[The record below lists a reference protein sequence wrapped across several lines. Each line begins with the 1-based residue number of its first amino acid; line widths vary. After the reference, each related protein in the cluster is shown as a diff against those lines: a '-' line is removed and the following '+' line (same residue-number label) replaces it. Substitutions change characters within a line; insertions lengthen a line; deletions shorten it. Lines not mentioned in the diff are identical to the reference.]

1 MNSKTKNIDISIVD
15 VFILIIDDTTSMKDI
30 CNKKKKSFLPV
41 MNKPILFYQLEFL
54 ERQNIKEV
62 HLLFNKEDLQK
73 EIVSNLASKYK
84 GSIKLDLIETS
95 MEVFDIFNTIK
106 SNITK
111 NNFLLIEGDS
121 IISFNLGDFI
131 DNHIDN
137 KNLVTL
143 ILQKK
148 ESELTKMKFLRE
160 DTLDNFGID
169 FDDNNRVVYYYKKK
183 PGDTEHLSIN
193 KKRFNNCTNFNLL
206 MNYMDLGFYIFN
218 YSIFDVL
225 DFIKSKI
232 EKEKSEKRKNL
243 LKSIVDTIKDDFIPY
258 LIKKSFWKDL
268 NMALIEK
275 YNNELLKVD
284 RIRIG
289 SKLID
294 NEKNIKSDYCYKIYD
309 YPSYITIIEEIQKSY
324 DDIRPIFFQTKNN
337 EKNYFMNFADKIRDN
352 LENNKRYN
360 DGIPEIEF
368 ITSDSYIADKIENI
382 DKGVKI
388 NKTVADK
395 KLKVLEGTKM
405 NSCVI
410 GENASIGK
418 NCRLT
423 NCIIGESAVI
433 GDNCAI
439 SDCVIADNYNISEK
453 TDASEKILSNENE
466 DLNFN

>member
-95 MEVFDIFNTIK
+95 MEVFEIFNTIK

-183 PGDTEHLSIN
+183 PGDTEYLSIN

-309 YPSYITIIEEIQKSY
+309 YPSYLTIIEEIQKSY

-382 DKGVKI
+382 DKSVKI
-388 NKTVADK
+388 NKTVAEK

-453 TDASEKILSNENE
+453 TTASEKILSNENE

>member
-95 MEVFDIFNTIK
+95 MEVFEIFNTIK

-183 PGDTEHLSIN
+183 SGDTEYLSIN

-309 YPSYITIIEEIQKSY
+309 YPSYLTIIEEIQKSY

-382 DKGVKI
+382 DKSVKI

-453 TDASEKILSNENE
+453 TNASEKILSNENE

>member
-95 MEVFDIFNTIK
+95 MEVFEIFNTIK

-183 PGDTEHLSIN
+183 SGDTEYLSIN

-294 NEKNIKSDYCYKIYD
+294 NEKNIRNDYCYKIYD
-309 YPSYITIIEEIQKSY
+309 YPSYLTIIEEIQKSY

-382 DKGVKI
+382 DKSVKI
-388 NKTVADK
+388 NKTVAEK

-453 TDASEKILSNENE
+453 TNASEKILSNENE

>member
-95 MEVFDIFNTIK
+95 MEVFEIFNTIK

-169 FDDNNRVVYYYKKK
+169 FDDNNRVVYYHKKK
-183 PGDTEHLSIN
+183 NEENLVIN
-193 KKRFNNCTNFNLL
+193 KK
-206 MNYMDLGFYIFN
+206 
-218 YSIFDVL
+218 
-225 DFIKSKI
+225 
-232 EKEKSEKRKNL
+232 
-243 LKSIVDTIKDDFIPY
+243 
-258 LIKKSFWKDL
+258 
-268 NMALIEK
+268 
-275 YNNELLKVD
+275 
-284 RIRIG
+284 
-289 SKLID
+289 
-294 NEKNIKSDYCYKIYD
+294 NI
-309 YPSYITIIEEIQKSY
+309 
-324 DDIRPIFFQTKNN
+324 
-337 EKNYFMNFADKIRDN
+337 
-352 LENNKRYN
+352 
-360 DGIPEIEF
+360 
-368 ITSDSYIADKIENI
+368 
-382 DKGVKI
+382 
-388 NKTVADK
+388 
-395 KLKVLEGTKM
+395 
-405 NSCVI
+405 
-410 GENASIGK
+410 
-418 NCRLT
+418 
-423 NCIIGESAVI
+423 
-433 GDNCAI
+433 
-439 SDCVIADNYNISEK
+439 
-453 TDASEKILSNENE
+453 
-466 DLNFN
+466 

>member
-1 MNSKTKNIDISIVD
+1 M
-15 VFILIIDDTTSMKDI
+15 
-30 CNKKKKSFLPV
+30 
-41 MNKPILFYQLEFL
+41 
-54 ERQNIKEV
+54 
-62 HLLFNKEDLQK
+62 LFNKEDLQK

-183 PGDTEHLSIN
+183 SGDTEYLSIN

-309 YPSYITIIEEIQKSY
+309 YPSYMTIIEEIQKSY

-368 ITSDSYIADKIENI
+368 ITSDSYIADKIEII

-405 NSCVI
+405 NSCII

-453 TDASEKILSNENE
+453 TNASEKILSNENE

>member
-1 MNSKTKNIDISIVD
+1 
-15 VFILIIDDTTSMKDI
+15 MKDI

-95 MEVFDIFNTIK
+95 MEVFEIFNTIK

-183 PGDTEHLSIN
+183 SGDTEYLSIN

-309 YPSYITIIEEIQKSY
+309 YPSYLTIIEEIQKPY

-382 DKGVKI
+382 DKSVKI

-453 TDASEKILSNENE
+453 TNASEKILSNENE

>member
-95 MEVFDIFNTIK
+95 MEVFEIFNTIK

-183 PGDTEHLSIN
+183 SGDTEYLSIN

-294 NEKNIKSDYCYKIYD
+294 NEKNIRNDYCYKIYD
-309 YPSYITIIEEIQKSY
+309 YPSYLTIIEEIQKSY

-382 DKGVKI
+382 DKSVKI

-453 TDASEKILSNENE
+453 TNASEKILSNENE

>member
-1 MNSKTKNIDISIVD
+1 MDSKTKNIDISIVD

-30 CNKKKKSFLPV
+30 CNKAKKSFLPV

-54 ERQNIKEV
+54 ERYNIKDV
-62 HLLFNKEDLQK
+62 HILLNKEDLQK
-73 EIVSNLASKYK
+73 DIVSNLASNYK
-84 GSIKLDLIETS
+84 GSIKLDFIETS

-106 SNITK
+106 SNKTK

-121 IISFNLGDFI
+121 IFSFNLGDFI

-137 KNLVTL
+137 KNLVSL

-148 ESELTKMKFLRE
+148 ENELTKMKFLRE
-160 DTLDNFGID
+160 DTLDNFGVN

-183 PGDTEHLSIN
+183 SGDTEHLSIN
-193 KKRFNNCTNFNLL
+193 KKRLNTCSNFSLL
-206 MNYMDLGFYIFN
+206 MNYLDLGFYIFN
-218 YSIFDVL
+218 NSIFDVL

-232 EKEKSEKRKNL
+232 EKEKSEKKKNL
-243 LKSIVDTIKDDFIPY
+243 LKSILDTIRDDFIPY

-268 NMALIEK
+268 NMTLIEK
-275 YNNELLKVD
+275 YNHELLKVD

-294 NEKNIKSDYCYKIYD
+294 NEKSIKSDYCYKIYD
-309 YPSYITIIEEIQKSY
+309 YPSYLTIIEEIQKSY
-324 DDIRPIFFQTKNN
+324 DEIRPIFFQTKNN

-352 LENNKRYN
+352 LENNKKYN

-382 DKGVKI
+382 EKGVKI
-388 NKTVADK
+388 NKTVANK
-395 KLKVLEGTKM
+395 KLKVLEGTKI

-410 GENASIGK
+410 GENTSIGK

-423 NCIIGESAVI
+423 NCIIGESTVI
-433 GDNCAI
+433 GDNCVI
-439 SDCVIADNYNISEK
+439 SDCVIADNYNISEN
-453 TDASEKILSNENE
+453 TSTSEKIISNENE

>member
-1 MNSKTKNIDISIVD
+1 
-15 VFILIIDDTTSMKDI
+15 
-30 CNKKKKSFLPV
+30 

-95 MEVFDIFNTIK
+95 MEVFEIFNTIK

-183 PGDTEHLSIN
+183 PGDTEYLSIN

-309 YPSYITIIEEIQKSY
+309 YPSYLTIIEEIQKSY

-382 DKGVKI
+382 DKSVKI

-453 TDASEKILSNENE
+453 TNASEKILSNENE

>member
-95 MEVFDIFNTIK
+95 MEVFEIFNTIK

-183 PGDTEHLSIN
+183 SGDTEYLSIN

-309 YPSYITIIEEIQKSY
+309 YPSYLTIIEEIQKSY

-382 DKGVKI
+382 DKSVKI
-388 NKTVADK
+388 NKTVAEK

-453 TDASEKILSNENE
+453 TNASEKILSNENE